1 MKTLTAVTVVMSMLV
16 VGCTSKRFAAD
27 DIAGDKRFDV
37 MTGADV
43 LKRDNYKILEGQR
56 VALVTNQTGRDREG
70 TPLPQ
75 LLFEAKNVKLVKFL
89 APEHGLYGTQD
100 EKITDTTDKK
110 TGLPVLSIYGKTRK

>member
-1 MKTLTAVTVVMSMLV
+1 APCLGNRWNYCCLAAIVIGFAFVS
-16 VGCTSKRFAAD
+16 FAAD
-27 DIAGDKRFDV
+27 V
-37 MTGADV
+37 LTGADV

-56 VALVTNQTGRDREG
+56 IARVTNQTGRDKEG

-100 EKITDTTDKK
+100 EKITDT
-110 TGLPVLSIYGKTRK
+110 